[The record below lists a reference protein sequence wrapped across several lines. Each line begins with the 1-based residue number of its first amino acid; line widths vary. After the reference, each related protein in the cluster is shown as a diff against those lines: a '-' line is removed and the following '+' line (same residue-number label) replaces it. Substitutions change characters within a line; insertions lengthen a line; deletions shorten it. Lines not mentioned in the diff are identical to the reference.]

1 MSGPSLLLVDDD
13 RDLCLALTR
22 FLSAKG
28 YSVRAA
34 HDPEGALRTA
44 GDEPFDAVLLDLFL
58 GATDGMDV
66 LRGIRGL
73 EPDLPVLILT
83 GHADVPTA
91 VNAMKLGAADYL
103 LKPFTN
109 EELALHV
116 DKVLRESRLRRE
128 VTRLRAQLGRQSRPS
143 IVVGDGPAIRAA
155 LDQLRKVAPTD
166 LTVVLG
172 GESGCGKEVFA
183 RLVHDMSQRRKAP
196 FVAVDC
202 GSLPTTLVETELF
215 GYEKGAFTG
224 ADSTRLGHFE
234 LAAEG
239 TLFLDEIANLSLEVQ
254 QKLLRVLQER
264 RIRRLGGRKDI
275 PVDARVVAATNADL
289 PRAVREGRFREDLFH
304 RIDQFTI
311 TLPPLRERME
321 DLIPLARHFLEEA
334 NRTLGRSVA
343 GFSAEALRR
352 LAGYH
357 WPGNIREL
365 RNTVLRAALLS
376 DGTIEPPHLN
386 LPGTARETVLAPAP
400 APQPVLIA
408 AVPPVA
414 AAPERLA
421 LKDSVREATAAT
433 ERRLIVQ
440 ALERSN
446 RNKSEAARLLGIDR
460 KALYA
465 KLKRYG
471 LE

>member
-1 MSGPSLLLVDDD
+1 MSQAILLVDDD
-13 RDLCLALTR
+13 RDLCTALSR
-22 FLSAKG
+22 FLTAKG
-28 YSVRAA
+28 FSVRST
-34 HDPEGALRTA
+34 HDPEGALRAA
-44 GDEPFDAVLLDLFL
+44 GDEPFDLVLLDLFL

-128 VTRLRAQLGRQSRPS
+128 VTRLRAQLGREKKPG
-143 IVVGDGPAIRAA
+143 IVTGDGPAIRGA

-183 RLVHDMSQRRKAP
+183 RLLHDMSSRRKGP

-224 ADSTRLGHFE
+224 AESMRLGHFE

-254 QKLLRVLQER
+254 SKLLRVLQER
-264 RIRRLGGRKDI
+264 RIRRLGGRKDL

-289 PRAVREGRFREDLFH
+289 PRAVREGKFREDLFH
-304 RIDQFTI
+304 RINQFTI

-334 NRTLGRSVA
+334 NRTLGRAVP

-352 LAGYH
+352 LAAYH

-376 DGTIEPPHLN
+376 EGTIEPPHLQ
-386 LPGTARETVLAPAP
+386 LPGPVLA
-400 APQPVLIA
+400 
-408 AVPPVA
+408 A
-414 AAPERLA
+414 AAARDPEPVSA
-421 LKDSVREATAAT
+421 GAGGKIGLKDSVRAATAAT
-433 ERRLIVQ
+433 ERKLIAE
-440 ALERSN
+440 ALERSGG
-446 RNKSEAARLLGIDR
+446 NKSEASRLLGIDR